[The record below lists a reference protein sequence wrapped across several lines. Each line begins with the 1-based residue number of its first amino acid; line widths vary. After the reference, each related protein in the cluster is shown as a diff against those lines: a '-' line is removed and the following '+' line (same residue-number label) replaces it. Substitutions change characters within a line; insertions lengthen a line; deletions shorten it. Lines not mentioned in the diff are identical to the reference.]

1 MGKRRTERPVENGS
15 FLDDFLEWMDCPEG
29 QHSIEV
35 SDLIFDALGA
45 AGIDARRLKI
55 VWADGT
61 QLSIKQS
68 AERIQAEHPDIPCDL
83 IGIHVVGGSE
93 IVRLKL
99 SFTNACSNNS
109 TGSSSRG
116 STNTSAGHEP
126 PEKWP
131 RTPHSRAP

>member
-68 AERIQAEHPDIPCDL
+68 AENRPGRASRHTLRPD
-83 IGIHVVGGSE
+83 
-93 IVRLKL
+93 R
-99 SFTNACSNNS
+99 NS
-109 TGSSSRG
+109 RRRWLG
-116 STNTSAGHEP
+116 N
-126 PEKWP
+126 
-131 RTPHSRAP
+131 RAPQALFYERLLE